1 MHAIYM
7 LYIQPHV
14 CKFQSKNTRQ
24 SCDDVCNTRNPT
36 GVALENDPD
45 LRHFGNQWH
54 HLNKHE
60 YTEIAMNYDV
70 ESHSHCSQPGP
81 RCDFNSQIHKQ
92 EVIWACI
99 CFPLVCPIQHAI
111 DISLLQWDPGPT
123 HLPVRE
129 ANDAPPKQNFL
140 EQATKINKDI
150 SQDQT
155 SLFSAYNKSAQ
166 TTIITFCDFFKF
178 QKLQFG
184 LGKAARTSKTRGL
197 QRLGS
202 RDQGQRDRGMI

>member
-1 MHAIYM
+1 MWNHIH
-7 LYIQPHV
+7 IVVNRDQ
-14 CKFQSKNTRQ
+14 
-24 SCDDVCNTRNPT
+24 
-36 GVALENDPD
+36 G
-45 LRHFGNQWH
+45 
-54 HLNKHE
+54 
-60 YTEIAMNYDV
+60 
-70 ESHSHCSQPGP
+70 
-81 RCDFNSQIHKQ
+81 CDFNSQIHKQ

-197 QRLGS
+197 QRL
-202 RDQGQRDRGMI
+202 DQGTKDKGTVGWFNIRQNIKRNVISYDTSTAGQAGGGSFKKETNDKPKKQFAYRMPRKMTLQHHQMLHLPRTRQSCL